1 MSELLPRRSGMFDV
15 VLFDEASQILPA
27 DAQPA
32 LARATHAIVA
42 GDPNQL
48 PPTTFFVC
56 GVDGTNGGDNDS
68 ATAGFQSLLN
78 QMLGLLSPW
87 TLNWALPESGRI
99 SDRVLE

>member
-1 MSELLPRRSGMFDV
+1 MFDV
-15 VLFDEASQILPA
+15 VLFRLSEPDIAGRRAAGTGASDP
-27 DAQPA
+27 
-32 LARATHAIVA
+32 RVA

-48 PPTTFFVC
+48 PPTTFFVS

-87 TLNWALPESGRI
+87 TTQLALPESGRI